1 VIRRRIFAVRK
12 DERPTLSPRGLW
24 VRIAH
29 WARIGVEV
37 AIVIA
42 AATALTWSPSP
53 SLAPSAAAALTP
65 PSMPHLEAAARA
77 TAAENAAL
85 VALLAPALGAREH
98 VGAAVRSGDTLQDV
112 MRRADVSGDDFNAA
126 ILALR
131 DVFDPRTLRAGQHID
146 LFLEHGGAAET
157 ALVGLAFAPDVERR
171 IEVTRQADGRYHARH
186 FEVPLTRRVA
196 RAQGTITES
205 LYVNA
210 KAEGAS
216 DLVIA
221 EIASLLAYTVDFQR
235 EIHPGDA
242 FDIVFEQFLDPAG
255 EIVKTGDIYYVG
267 FTPSGRNLAYW
278 RYTPPGA
285 DEETGFYDVA
295 GESARR
301 FLMKTPV
308 NATRISSGFS
318 SARRHPIL
326 GYTRAHKGTDF
337 AAPRG
342 TPIYAAGNG
351 VVERANVYGSY
362 GNYVRIRH
370 ANGYKTIY
378 GHLNGFA
385 RGVRAGTRVSQG
397 QVIGYVGMTGGA
409 TGPHLHYEVHLNG
422 TAVNPMTIEAPTG
435 RTLNE
440 DEIPAFE
447 VERLM
452 IDALKARALPADAP
466 ADGVLVAGEPADH
479 AALEAI
485 HLIDGCAF
493 PTRLPFTPHLPY
505 IASR

>member
-1 VIRRRIFAVRK
+1 VIKKRMFAVRK
-12 DERPTLSPRGLW
+12 DELPKLSPRDPW
-24 VRIAH
+24 VRGAH
-29 WARIGVEV
+29 WLRLTVEV
-37 AIVIA
+37 CIVIA
-42 AATALTWSPSP
+42 AATALTWSPVLP
-53 SLAPSAAAALTP
+53 AAPSAAIAATP
-65 PSMPHLEAAARA
+65 PATPQLEAAARA
-77 TAAENAAL
+77 AAAENAAL
-85 VALLAPALGAREH
+85 VALLAPALSAREH
-98 VGAAVRSGDTLQDV
+98 IEARVGRGDTLHDV
-112 MRRADVSGDDFNAA
+112 LERADVVADDFNAA
-126 ILALR
+126 ILALG
-131 DVFDPRTLRAGQHID
+131 DVFDPRTLQAGQHID
-146 LFLEHGGAAET
+146 LFLERGVAAQAE
-157 ALVGLAFAPDVERR
+157 LVGLVFAPDVERR
-171 IEVTRQADGRYHARH
+171 IEVARQSHGGYHARG
-186 FEVPLTRRVA
+186 FEVPLTRRIA
-196 RAQGTITES
+196 RAQGSIDES
-205 LYVNA
+205 LYVDA
-210 KAEGAS
+210 KAVGAS

-255 EIVKTGDIYYVG
+255 EVVKTGDIYYVG
-267 FTPSGRNLAYW
+267 FTPGGRSLTYW

-285 DEETGFYDVA
+285 DEETGFYDA
-295 GESARR
+295 DGESAKR
-301 FLMKTPV
+301 FLMRTPV

-370 ANGYKTIY
+370 ANGYQTIY

-385 RGVRAGTRVSQG
+385 RGIRAGVRVNQG
-397 QVIGYVGMTGGA
+397 EVIGTVGMTGGA

-440 DEIPAFE
+440 EELPAYE

-452 IDALKARALPADAP
+452 IDALRARAVPADSP
-466 ADGVLVAGEPADH
+466 AAELLVAGEPADH
-479 AALEAI
+479 AALEAVA
-485 HLIDGCAF
+485 LIDG
-493 PTRLPFTPHLPY
+493 
-505 IASR
+505 

>member
-1 VIRRRIFAVRK
+1 VIRKRIFAIRRMEK
-12 DERPTLSPRGLW
+12 PRLSPRDPW
-24 VRIAH
+24 VRAAH
-29 WARIGVEV
+29 WLRLGVEA

-42 AATALTWSPSP
+42 AATALTWSPAP
-53 SLAPSAAAALTP
+53 SLAPSAAVALTP

-77 TAAENAAL
+77 SAAENAAL
-85 VALLAPALGAREH
+85 VALLAPALSAREH
-98 VGAAVRSGDTLQDV
+98 VAAAVRSGDTLQDV
-112 MRRADVSGDDFNAA
+112 LQRADVAGGDFNAA
-126 ILALR
+126 MVALR
-131 DVFDPRTLRAGQHID
+131 EVFDPRTLRAGQHID
-146 LFLEHGGAAET
+146 LFIEHGAAAE
-157 ALVGLAFAPDVERR
+157 AQLVGLVFAPDVARR
-171 IEVTRQADGRYHARH
+171 IEVARQADGGFRARD

-205 LYVNA
+205 LYADA
-210 KAEGAS
+210 KAAGAS

-235 EIHPGDA
+235 EIHPNDA

-278 RYTPPGA
+278 RYTPPGE
-285 DEETGFYDVA
+285 DEETGYYDAA

-301 FLMKTPV
+301 FLMRTPV

-351 VVERANVYGSY
+351 VVERSNVYGSY

-370 ANGYKTIY
+370 ANGYQTIY
-378 GHLNGFA
+378 GHLNAFA
-385 RGVRAGTRVSQG
+385 RGIRAGARVSQG

-435 RTLNE
+435 RTLTE
-440 DEIPAFE
+440 DEQPVFE

-452 IDALKARALPADAP
+452 VDALRARAVPADAP
-466 ADGVLVAGEPADH
+466 AEGVLVAGETADH
-479 AALEAI
+479 AALIAVAV
-485 HLIDGCAF
+485 DG
-493 PTRLPFTPHLPY
+493 
-505 IASR
+505 